1 MKKNQLVEI
10 YSSSEDSFTVGYII
24 FEDKK
29 RILLNSIDDQGKND
43 GYLLFKKDIIEKIER
58 ETDYLEKIEKYRNFW
73 GKSKLGT
80 SDNPVFTEKPNF
92 YDLIKYAHKYKKVIT
107 LATSFDYYD
116 YTTGFVS
123 YFDEEIVNMK
133 AIDQNTGEIYED
145 FEIEIKDIILAEVEN
160 IDNLLLEYV
169 NKK

>member
-24 FEDKK
+24 YEDKK
-29 RILLNSIDDQGKND
+29 RILVNSIDDQGRKD
-43 GYLLFKKDIIEKIER
+43 GYLLFKKSLIEKIER
-58 ETDYLEKIEKYRNFW
+58 GTDYLEKIEKYRSFW
-73 GKSKLGT
+73 GKTKLGT
-80 SDNPVFTEKPNF
+80 SDNPVFTEKPDF

-116 YTTGFVS
+116 YSTGYVD
-123 YFDEEIVNMK
+123 YFDEDIVTIK
-133 AIDQNTGEIYED
+133 ALDQNTGELYED
-145 FEIEIKDIILAEVEN
+145 FEIEIKDIILVEVEN